1 MENFLN
7 HSWNPAWKQSRDSPF
22 MDKLTRE
29 KRSANMRRIL
39 GKNTIPELAVRKIV
53 RRLGF
58 SYRTH
63 SKHLPGK
70 PDIVFTRSRKAIF
83 VHGCFW
89 HLHPAAGCRD
99 ARIPK
104 SRVGYWTEKLR
115 RNVDRD
121 RLHLSELRKLG
132 WKAIVI
138 WECQINK
145 KVARVE
151 SRIQRFLES

>member
-1 MENFLN
+1 
-7 HSWNPAWKQSRDSPF
+7 
-22 MDKLTRE
+22 MDKLARD

-39 GKNTIPELAVRKIV
+39 GKNTAPELAVRKIV

-63 SKHLPGK
+63 SKLLPGK
-70 PDIVFTRSRKAIF
+70 PDIVFTRSKKAIF

-89 HLHPAAGCRD
+89 HLHPVAGCRD

-104 SRVGYWTEKLR
+104 SRVRYWTEKLR
-115 RNVDRD
+115 GNTERD
-121 RLHLSELRKLG
+121 RRHLSALRTLG

-138 WECQINK
+138 WECQVRKN
-145 KVARVE
+145 VALVE